1 MNVLKNRM
9 NNGVPFLKA
18 MAMERI
24 NALADNLE
32 ITQAEAE
39 ELTAIANTN
48 GVDVLPQDALGRLTM
63 LEQQNQE
70 QDEALMELAA
80 LTGGV

>member
-9 NNGVPFLKA
+9 QNGTPFLKS

-32 ITQAEAE
+32 ITQAEAR
-39 ELTAIANTN
+39 ELTKIAQAK
-48 GVDVLPQDALGRLTM
+48 GLEVLPADAMTRLSHVEEAVNSIIEGR
-63 LEQQNQE
+63 EPVQN
-70 QDEALMELAA
+70 
-80 LTGGV
+80 VKS